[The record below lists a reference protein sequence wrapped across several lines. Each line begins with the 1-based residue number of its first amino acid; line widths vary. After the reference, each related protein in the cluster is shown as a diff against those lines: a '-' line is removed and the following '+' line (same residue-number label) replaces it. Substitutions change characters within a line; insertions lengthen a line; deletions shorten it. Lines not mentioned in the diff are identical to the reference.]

1 MCSEQ
6 KNKNGQTMLGIIYLF
21 IMFLVGNLI
30 CRRFYDFMSLPHRLA
45 GTFLVGFLVSTWATY
60 LFALI
65 FFWTQNP
72 LLWGNLLFFVSTII
86 FFFLFYRRNQFEFSK
101 KSLFQKHNT
110 DKWDWFF
117 ISLFFAFSCWLM
129 FGMFGLSEGV
139 LKIDSIIWNDF
150 GPNLSIAQSFAVGR
164 NFPTE
169 YPHFIGEPIRYH
181 FMFWFQTG
189 NLAFL
194 GLDIDWSLN
203 ILSVLTMT
211 AMLALL
217 VVLGQTAF
225 DSKAVGR
232 IATTLFFFH
241 GTLSYIPFLLKSDS
255 PAEGFSNVLNLNEWL
270 KSIYLYV
277 GEQWGIWSLGTFLAQ
292 RHLPSSIGIFLVIL
306 IFLIKHIREK
316 ISVTENQQDATAQ
329 NQNEEPREIVEAENN
344 RHFTPRTSFLFES
357 SPIPNLKLSDRVFE
371 TFIFSG
377 ILLGLLPLWNSAVYV
392 SAFAVIGGLLLV
404 FPVRVY
410 TFFLLA
416 VSALVAV
423 PQILFLR
430 AGGSRNISE
439 LFQWGYVV
447 DPPNLGNVLQ
457 YFSFTFGMKTLLA
470 LVAAAVLSAFHRRLF
485 AASCVLLILA
495 FGTKLSTDIMNN
507 HKFLHIWVILINL
520 FVASALWRLSQRA
533 VAGKVVA
540 VLLFVAITLGGLI
553 ELFRINNDTV
563 VDVPLSG
570 GAFYEWLYAETTP
583 EDVFLTDK
591 YIHHPIL
598 LSGRRIF
605 YGWHY
610 FGWSMN
616 YPTKERDIVYKKLFE
631 ERNPAKLIWLLN
643 RNNIKYVAIDDNL
656 RQITFKDTLNEAV
669 FEKYFQ
675 KVFTDSEKKNGS
687 LIVYKVPP
695 EDQANQILK

>member
-1 MCSEQ
+1 
-6 KNKNGQTMLGIIYLF
+6 MLGIIYLS
-21 IMFLVGNLI
+21 ITYLVGNLL
-30 CRRFYDFMSLPHRLA
+30 CRRFYDFISLPHRLA
-45 GTFLVGFLVSTWATY
+45 GTFLFGFLVSTWATY
-60 LFALI
+60 LFALA

-72 LLWGNLLFFVSTII
+72 LLWGNLLFFVSAI
-86 FFFLFYRRNQFEFSK
+86 FFFLLFYRRNQSEFSE

-110 DKWDWFF
+110 DKWDWVF

-129 FGMFGLSEGV
+129 FGMFGLRGGV
-139 LKIDSIIWNDF
+139 LEIDSIIWNDF
-150 GPNLSIAQSFAVGR
+150 GPNLSIAQSFAVGH

-194 GLDIDWSLN
+194 GLDIDWGLN

-211 AMLALL
+211 SMLTLL
-217 VVLGQTAF
+217 VVLGQAAF

-232 IATTLFFFH
+232 IAATLFFFH
-241 GTLSYIPFLLKSDS
+241 GTLSYIPFLLKSNS
-255 PAEGFSNVLNLNEWL
+255 PAEAFSAVLNSNEWL
-270 KSIYLYV
+270 KSIYPYV

-292 RHLPSSIGIFLVIL
+292 RHLPTSVGIFLVIL

-316 ISVTENQQDATAQ
+316 ISVSENQQGAAAQ
-329 NQNEEPREIVEAENN
+329 NQNEESQEIVKPEN
-344 RHFTPRTSFLFES
+344 RRRFAPRARFLLKS
-357 SPIPNLKLSDRVFE
+357 SPVLNLKLSDQSFG

-392 SAFAVIGGLLLV
+392 SAFAVIGGLLVV

-410 TFFLLA
+410 TLLLLA
-416 VSALVAV
+416 VSAFVAV

-430 AGGSRNISE
+430 AGGSKNISE

-470 LVAAAVLSAFHRRLF
+470 LVAVAVLSAFHRRLF
-485 AASCVLLILA
+485 AAVCVLLILA
-495 FGTKLSTDIMNN
+495 FSTKLSTDIMNN

-520 FVASALWRLSQRA
+520 FVAYALWRLSKRTI
-533 VAGKVVA
+533 AGKVVA
-540 VLLFVAITLGGLI
+540 ALLFVAITLGGLI

-563 VDVPLSG
+563 VNVPLSG
-570 GAFYEWLYAETTP
+570 GAFYEWLYTETTP
-583 EDVFLTDK
+583 EDIFLTDK

-616 YPTKERDIVYKKLFE
+616 YPTKERDIIYKKLFE

-643 RNNIKYVAIDDNL
+643 RNNIKYVVIDDDL
-656 RQITFKDTLNEAV
+656 RQITFKDTLNEPV

-675 KVFTDSEKKNGS
+675 KVFIDSEKKNGS

-695 EDQANQILK
+695 GDQANQILK